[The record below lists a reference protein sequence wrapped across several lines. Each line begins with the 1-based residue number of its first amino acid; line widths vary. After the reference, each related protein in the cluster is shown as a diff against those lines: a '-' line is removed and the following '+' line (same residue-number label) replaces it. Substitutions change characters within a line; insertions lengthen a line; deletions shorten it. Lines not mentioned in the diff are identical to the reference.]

1 MKKNSKYYID
11 KNNKVTDM
19 VVLEQNDSYYSK
31 VEDENYI
38 NSLIKNQENLDN
50 FDTIASC
57 TFTSNGLRKMLINTL
72 NDYKNNKNEEIK
84 GNVEI
89 ESDFEVLDKSV
100 DQNIYTYI
108 VSKKSFNGK
117 MKLEIS
123 IVDSYI
129 TNVVVLEQNDSYY
142 NKILES
148 DYVNYLINNQKNLD
162 NVDTVAGATIS
173 SNSFKK
179 AIEETLKQYKEDINV
194 KEN

>member
-1 MKKNSKYYID
+1 
-11 KNNKVTDM
+11 
-19 VVLEQNDSYYSK
+19 
-31 VEDENYI
+31 
-38 NSLIKNQENLDN
+38 
-50 FDTIASC
+50 
-57 TFTSNGLRKMLINTL
+57 
-72 NDYKNNKNEEIK
+72 
-84 GNVEI
+84 
-89 ESDFEVLDKSV
+89 
-100 DQNIYTYI
+100 
-108 VSKKSFNGK
+108 
-117 MKLEIS
+117 MKLKIS

-129 TNVVVLEQNDSYY
+129 TDVIVLEQNDSYY